1 MKKKFNPEEEEAQK
15 ILEDILEERSP
26 EELHA
31 MSMGDAIETVEAYG
45 YKGDQCQTIAQ
56 ILHNLAEGI

>member
-1 MKKKFNPEEEEAQK
+1 MT
-15 ILEDILEERSP
+15 
-26 EELHA
+26 
-31 MSMGDAIETVEAYG
+31 MGDAIETVEAYG

>member
-1 MKKKFNPEEEEAQK
+1 MKKKFNHSEEAQN
-15 ILEDILEERSP
+15 ILDDILNERSP
-26 EELHA
+26 VELHR
-31 MSMGDAIETVEAYG
+31 MSIDDAIETVEAYG